1 MKEYF
6 NKKNLIIVVLTLSG
20 YLLFT
25 FQLNRYNNLND
36 KYDTEILLRNA
47 MQDTIKTYDNKYG
60 EVVDEKLTL
69 QGNLKRINEL
79 YDKLT
84 DNQKELVDRLN
95 NSEKDRKILAA
106 ANVKLQFEIDSLR
119 KVISAGVVDTLE
131 KTITFKENTPEIRY
145 EFVVS
150 NVLPYNKNINVEH
163 KINYLYIPNEQSI
176 EFHYDKNKRKDNFP
190 ISFSITNTNKYM
202 KTYDIDSYII
212 PEIDV
217 KDMEKNIFRRTWDW
231 YERQST
237 LVKIGIGV
245 GGGFIIGRNL

>member
-6 NKKNLIIVVLTLSG
+6 NKKNLIFVVLILSG

-47 MQDTIKTYDNKYG
+47 MQDTIKTYENKYG

-79 YDKLT
+79 YDKLS
-84 DNQKELVDRLN
+84 DNQKKLVDRLN

-106 ANVKLQFEIDSLR
+106 ANVKLQFEIDSL
-119 KVISAGVVDTLE
+119 KNIISVGVVDTLN
-131 KTITFKENTPEIRY
+131 KTITFKESYPEIKY

-150 NVLPYNKNINVEH
+150 NVLPYNKNIKVEH
-163 KINYLYIPNEQSI
+163 KIVSLYIPNEQLI
-176 EFHYDKNKRKDNFP
+176 EFHYNNKQRRDNFP
-190 ISFSITNTNKYM
+190 VSFSITNTNKYM

-217 KDMEKNIFRRTWDW
+217 ENMEKNIFRRTWDW

-245 GGGFIIGRNL
+245 GGGFIIGRKL